1 MQHLPSVS
9 IVVRSFQKN
18 EIDQD
23 IAVRYV
29 STGPMHQ
36 KAAKP
41 FIENTI
47 IAARTTQTGK
57 VALAKKRTAT
67 KRFRLTGSQSG
78 FEPVKRYQ
86 KRK

>member
-9 IVVRSFQKN
+9 FVVRSFQKN

-36 KAAKP
+36 KAVKP
-41 FIENTI
+41 SMKGTI
-47 IAARTTQTGK
+47 IAAKTTQTGK
-57 VALAKKRTAT
+57 AVSAKKA
-67 KRFRLTGSQSG
+67 
-78 FEPVKRYQ
+78 FEF
-86 KRK
+86 